1 MFNRRD
7 FMKTLTAGG
16 LLFTLDPVHAFTER
30 KTMTAQPLC
39 LSYDSVHRSS
49 YRQAIWKDTDIV
61 VIGSTTGAV
70 AAALAAAGKG
80 ARVFIVS
87 PFPYLGEDICG
98 SFRFWPE
105 ERRGE
110 SDLFRKLF
118 PSSIAPFPLHV
129 KSVLENELLTNGVE
143 FIYCSYVSNIMT
155 DPQGRLAGVCISNR
169 SGQQLIRAKVVI
181 DATHHATVARL
192 AGVPFHPFQP
202 GKQRFSFVVVGN
214 KEVNDPAIISARKI
228 YPAFNV
234 DGKSHTAWQYELD
247 IPLQEDTYAA
257 LMEAEQR
264 IREITWDT
272 DQTDSADTPYYIPTS
287 YMKSRNP
294 FQPDEIPNLFVLG
307 PCAAIGRE
315 KISHV
320 LEPIHYMEEGE
331 NMGDRAASIASAL
344 PVATEVS
351 IRPITTEG
359 TTEGEI
365 VFFDSSRP
373 NPPLAMAYYPGGGIP
388 VIGDYDVVVVG
399 GGTAGAPAAISAARK
414 GVKTLL
420 VEYLHGLGGIGTLGF
435 IGRYTAGYRKG
446 FTAEIDKAMQ
456 TMAPDSHPRHIKKDS
471 SEWPL
476 DWKAEWYRKEVR
488 KAGGEIW
495 FQTIATGVWKNGERI
510 EGIIIHTPFGDGIVR
525 CKCVIDSTGSA
536 DIAIAAGSA
545 FEYTGKKSLAI
556 QGAGLGK
563 FDPGDHYNNTDWTFV
578 DDTDMPDVTRL
589 FIQAK
594 MKNQGHYDIGKLP
607 QTRERRRIIA
617 DYNVSVY
624 DMLNHRSYPDTI
636 SFHESN
642 FDTHGF
648 TEDLYFTINPP
659 KGSHTLFKV
668 KLPLRSLLPQGL
680 SNILV
685 TGLGAGAHR
694 DAMPVIRM
702 QPDLQNQG
710 YAAGIVAAES
720 VMQKQE
726 IRLLD
731 IRNIQ
736 RQLVEKGTLPAEV
749 LQDAGDYIISKHE
762 MQEAVAQIPNYYNG
776 LEKIL
781 AFPEKAIPFLKKG
794 YQKAPEQEKIH
805 YANTLCML
813 GTTVGWETVLK
824 KVKTYECWDKGWNYR
839 GMHQFG
845 FSISELDNYVI
856 ALGYSKKKEVIPEL
870 LRLAGM
876 LTSESEFSHIRA
888 ISIASEIF
896 PTEDIRKALYRLL
909 QLEGMTDHHISD
921 QYEATQKIRLNIID
935 RVYVLEDTMR
945 NNALKELF
953 LAKALY
959 TCGDIS
965 DTGRTILRNY
975 ASGQEAHYARFAW
988 ETLGNK

>member
-16 LLFTLDPVHAFTER
+16 ILFTLDPIHAFTEQ
-30 KTMTAQPLC
+30 KAMEAQPFC
-39 LSYDSVHRSS
+39 ISHDSVLRSPHQ
-49 YRQAIWKDTDIV
+49 QAIWKDTDIV

-70 AAALAAAGKG
+70 AAAVAAAKKG
-80 ARVFIVS
+80 ARVFVVS

-98 SFRFWPE
+98 TFRFWPE
-105 ERRGE
+105 ERRGH

-118 PSSIAPFPLHV
+118 PSSIAPFPMHV
-129 KSVLENELLTNGVE
+129 KSVLENELLACGVE
-143 FIYCSYVSNIMT
+143 FIYCSCVSNIMT
-155 DPQGRLAGVCISNR
+155 DPQGRLAGVCVSNR

-192 AGVPFHPFQP
+192 AGVPFHPFQA
-202 GKQRFSFVVVGN
+202 GKQLFRFVVVGN
-214 KEVNDPAIISARKI
+214 KEVSDPAIVSARKI
-228 YPAFNV
+228 FPAFNV
-234 DGKSHTAWQYELD
+234 DGKSHTAWQYELE
-247 IPLQEDTYAA
+247 ISLQNDTYAS
-257 LMEAEQR
+257 LMETEQK
-264 IREITWDT
+264 IREITWDP

-287 YMKSRNP
+287 YMKSRQP

-307 PCAAIGRE
+307 PCAAIERE
-315 KISHV
+315 KIGTV
-320 LEPIHYMEEGE
+320 LEPIHYMEEGKKIGE
-331 NMGDRAASIASAL
+331 NAASKASGL
-344 PVATEVS
+344 SIATELR
-351 IRPITTEG
+351 IQPITTEG
-359 TTEGEI
+359 NPEGEI
-365 VFFDSSRP
+365 LFFDSSRP
-373 NPPLAMAYYPGGGIP
+373 NPPLVMAHYPGGGIP

-420 VEYLHGLGGIGTLGF
+420 IEYLHGLGGIGTFGF

-446 FTAEIDKAMQ
+446 FTEEIDKAMQ
-456 TMAPDSHPRHIKKDS
+456 AMAPPSHPRHIKKDS

-495 FQTIATGVWKNGERI
+495 FQTIASGVWKNGGRI
-510 EGIIIHTPFGDGIVR
+510 EGVIIHTPFGDGIVR

-536 DIAIAAGSA
+536 DMAIAAGSA
-545 FEYTGKKSLAI
+545 FEYTGEKSLAI

-589 FIQAK
+589 FIQGK

-617 DYNVSVY
+617 DYNVSVF
-624 DMLNHRSYPDTI
+624 DMVNHRTYPDTI
-636 SFHESN
+636 SFHKSN

-648 TEDLYFTINPP
+648 TEDIYFTINPP
-659 KGSHTLFKV
+659 EGSHALFEV
-668 KLPLRSLLPQGL
+668 KLPLRSLLPKGL
-680 SNILV
+680 ENILV

-694 DAMPVIRM
+694 DAMPIIRM

-720 VMQKQE
+720 VLQNRK

-731 IRNIQ
+731 IRSIQ

-749 LQDAGDYIISKHE
+749 LQETGDYTISTRE
-762 MQEAVAQIPNYYNG
+762 IQEAVAQVYNHYSG

-794 YQKAPEQEKIH
+794 YKKAPKQEKIH
-805 YANTLCML
+805 YANILCML
-813 GTTVGWETVLK
+813 HTSIGWETVLEQ
-824 KVKTYECWDKGWNYR
+824 VRTFTAWDKGWNYR

-845 FSISELDNYVI
+845 FSVSRLDNYVM
-856 ALGYSKKKEVIPEL
+856 ALGYSRRNETIPEL
-870 LRLAGM
+870 LRLGRL
-876 LTSESEFSHIRA
+876 LTPQSEFSHIRA
-888 ISIASEIF
+888 FSIAAGQLASGDF
-896 PTEDIRKALYRLL
+896 QPVLAQLL
-909 QLEGMTDHHISD
+909 RATDMAGHHIANE
-921 QYEATQKIRLNIID
+921 QEASEKISLNIID
-935 RVYVLEDTMR
+935 SVYVLEDSSR
-945 NNALKELF
+945 NKALKELYV
-953 LAKALY
+953 AQALY
-959 TCGDIS
+959 RCGDNE
-965 DTGRTILRNY
+965 GLARQILQNY
-975 ASGQEAHYARFAW
+975 AAGMEGHYARFAY
-988 ETLGNK
+988 EVLQG